1 MKIVVAGEKIIKAVK
16 KVEGIEIV
24 LETPE
29 DAKEAISLI
38 LRKPGSI
45 QGDDQA
51 GLTDIKVSSIRTY
64 ETSAV
69 DFKMQF
75 LLEFLFEDNV
85 SSETK
90 VAVIKS
96 LQEFFDKA

>member
-16 KVEGIEIV
+16 KVDGIEIV

-38 LRKPGSI
+38 LRKSELI
-45 QGDDQA
+45 QGQDQVK
-51 GLTDIKVSSIRTY
+51 LKDIKVSSTRHY

-69 DFKMQF
+69 DFKMVF
-75 LLEFLFEDNV
+75 LLEFLFEDDA
-85 SSETK
+85 SSDTK